1 MGTLT
6 SYIKEAMRLAHYE
19 TIEDPQFRYIGTI
32 AGLEGL
38 WAGAETLEASR
49 DALEEELEDWILLGL
64 QLGHTIPVI
73 AGINLNESREPL
85 ETYQSART
93 DS

>member
-6 SYIKEAMRLAHYE
+6 SYIKEALRLAHYE
-19 TIEDPQFRYIGTI
+19 TLEDPQFHYIGTI

-38 WAGAETLEASR
+38 WAGAETLEACR

-85 ETYQSART
+85 ETY
-93 DS
+93 